1 VKNRYQSVP
10 FKCNLQRYT
19 GVLDPAAYP
28 KLTAVVDAVAAI
40 PALHTYYV
48 GMGEENPKYEVFAG
62 EK

>member
-1 VKNRYQSVP
+1 VP